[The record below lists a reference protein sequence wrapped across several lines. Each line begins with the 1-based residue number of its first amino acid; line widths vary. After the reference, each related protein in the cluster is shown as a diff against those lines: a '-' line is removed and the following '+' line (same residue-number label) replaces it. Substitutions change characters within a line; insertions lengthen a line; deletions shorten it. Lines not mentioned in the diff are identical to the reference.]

1 MRFVHCCSNAH
12 FIALATELCIL
23 TQPRGTVQSL
33 STLVARLENQ
43 KDLKEKVNKA
53 GFDNAKDFVE
63 ALEKKAG
70 KK

>member
-1 MRFVHCCSNAH
+1 MVKTAY
-12 FIALATELCIL
+12 I
-23 TQPRGTVQSL
+23 
-33 STLVARLENQ
+33 ARLENQ

>member
-1 MRFVHCCSNAH
+1 MG
-12 FIALATELCIL
+12 FIEKFIGKIVWKNELVKTAYI
-23 TQPRGTVQSL
+23 
-33 STLVARLENQ
+33 ARLENQ

-70 KK
+70 KKWINNILLISFS